1 MKSLNKLMKGVEKN
15 QVLLGVLFVVYILFD
30 IRTPD
35 VLANYIDTLSGNIVV
50 CLLAIGVFMNTNAV
64 LGMLAIV
71 VAYILITRSD
81 HTSSSVAIKHYLPSE
96 EQRTDDF
103 VKYNENKNKAETS
116 IEVEQ
121 VKKMKARPTHVNLP
135 EKQYQFITGDT
146 HSAEAY

>member
-1 MKSLNKLMKGVEKN
+1 MKGVEKN

-35 VLANYIDTLSGNIVV
+35 VLASYIDTLSGNIVV
-50 CLLAIGVFMNTNAV
+50 CLLAVGVFMNTNAT

-71 VAYILITRSD
+71 VAYILITRSG
-81 HTSSSVAIKHYLPSE
+81 HTTGSVAIKHYVPSE

-103 VKYNENKNKAETS
+103 IKYNETQKKNTETS
-116 IEVEQ
+116 VEVEQ
-121 VKKMKARPTHVNLP
+121 VKKMLVRPTHVNLP
-135 EKQYQFITGDT
+135 EKQYQSITGDT